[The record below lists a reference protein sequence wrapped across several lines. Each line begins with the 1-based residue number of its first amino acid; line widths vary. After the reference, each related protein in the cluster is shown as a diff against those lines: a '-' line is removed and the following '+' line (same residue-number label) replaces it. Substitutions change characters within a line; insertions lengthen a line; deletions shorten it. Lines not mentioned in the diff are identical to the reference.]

1 MNGELKLLVEWSSPW
16 EEFKTAIRPAFMR
29 SPEHL
34 AGEANVGLFPFRG
47 MLTSW
52 SIEIALFFLF
62 LLISRGLDTMH
73 PYQPPPPPKY
83 DVIYFSG
90 DELPRIADAGGAQSG
105 RTGRSGG
112 REAHHNTQTIR
123 VARGESLREKVVDAP
138 RLNLPRSDAA
148 VANLLAYKPVPGPPP
163 AEGMKSSLRV
173 PTLPQTQAI
182 APAPDVERDR
192 MQAPSTLN
200 SSVVAPAPDV
210 QRDRM
215 QAAPTLN
222 SSVVAPAPE
231 VQRDRMQSAPALSA
245 SAVPPAPSPQNIA
258 PLRIPGSHPVQ
269 VVPPPVSAPAQVT
282 NANPRLSLPA
292 PTVVAPPPTQVT
304 RELAKVGPGL
314 GSGELQKQVV
324 PPPVQMGS
332 ASAASRTAGGLGNGA
347 VVPPPVEMG
356 RGSMAHQPVNGLGG
370 GTAVVPPPVQVG
382 SGSMGR
388 QPAGGLGGG
397 TAVVPP
403 PVQVGSGSTG
413 RQPAGG
419 LGGGVSAVP
428 PPPTVGGGSSITGR
442 GRGERGA
449 GLGGLGE
456 MGDVAAPPR
465 GGGNAAGAGVVVSNQ
480 PGSKVGVP
488 GGGGLGSLA
497 MSPAGGA
504 NAGLGGTGGGA
515 GIGRGNG
522 PGSGLAGEGSG
533 AGRDGTG
540 RGSDPNARGGIS
552 PSPGPGGTGSGSGSA
567 AMKGVYVNG
576 GSTNVV
582 NLPSFSEG
590 GSSPTDPTRS
600 SAGPDDRPGLVIE
613 ASPRSG
619 GALNLYGALKGDKA
633 YTIYIDSILG
643 TVVMEYSDPTSAAHP
658 YGQALS
664 APQPLRAD
672 LPANLQRSRLVIACI
687 LDRTGVLRSLQIMES
702 ASPSMAAKV
711 LTALPSW
718 KFRPALRANHA
729 IDVNV
734 ILGFN
739 IDTSDPH

>member
-1 MNGELKLLVEWSSPW
+1 VNGELKLLVEWSSPW
-16 EEFKTAIRPAFMR
+16 EEFRSSIRPAMMR
-29 SPEHL
+29 SQEQL
-34 AGEANVGLFPFRG
+34 AGEAHTGLFPFRG

-52 SIEIALFFLF
+52 GIEIALFGLF
-62 LLISRGLDTMH
+62 ILLTRGLDSIR
-73 PYQPPPPPKY
+73 PYQPPAPPKY

-123 VARGESLREKVVDAP
+123 VARGESVREKVVDAP
-138 RLNLPRSDAA
+138 RLNLPRSDSA

-173 PTLPQTQAI
+173 PTLPQAQAV

-192 MQAPSTLN
+192 MQAAPALTA
-200 SSVVAPAPDV
+200 SVVAPAPDV

-215 QAAPTLN
+215 QAAAVLN
-222 SSVVAPAPE
+222 T
-231 VQRDRMQSAPALSA
+231 

-258 PLRIPGSHPVQ
+258 PLRIPGSHQVQ
-269 VVPPPVSAPAQVT
+269 VVPPPVSAPERIT

-304 RELAKVGPGL
+304 REMAKMGPGL

-324 PPPVQMGS
+324 PPPVQMGN
-332 ASAASRTAGGLGNGA
+332 ASAASRTSGGLGSSA
-347 VVPPPVEMG
+347 VVPPPVQMG
-356 RGSMAHQPVNGLGG
+356 NASGASRAVAGLGSSAAVPPPVQMGSGSMAHQPVSGLGG
-370 GTAVVPPPVQVG
+370 GMA
-382 SGSMGR
+382 
-388 QPAGGLGGG
+388 
-397 TAVVPP
+397 
-403 PVQVGSGSTG
+403 
-413 RQPAGG
+413 
-419 LGGGVSAVP
+419 AVP
-428 PPPTVGGGSSITGR
+428 PPPTVGGGGSLSGR

-449 GLGGLGE
+449 GFGGLGE
-456 MGDVAAPPR
+456 MGDVAAPPS
-465 GGGNAAGAGVVVSNQ
+465 GGGNAAGTGVVVSNQ

-504 NAGLGGTGGGA
+504 NPGLGGNGGGA

-522 PGSGLAGEGSG
+522 PGSGLSGEGSG

-540 RGSDPNARGGIS
+540 RGSDPNAHSGIS
-552 PSPGPGGTGSGSGSA
+552 PFPGPGGTGSGNGSS
-567 AMKGVYVNG
+567 AMKGVYVAG
-576 GSTNVV
+576 GNTGVV

-590 GSSPTDPTRS
+590 ASHPVDPTRS
-600 SAGPDDRPGLVIE
+600 SAGVDPRPGLIVE
-613 ASPRSG
+613 ATPRSG
-619 GALNLYGALKGDKA
+619 GAFALYGALKGDKA
-633 YTIYIDSILG
+633 YTIYIDTVVG
-643 TVVMEYSDPTSAAHP
+643 TVVMEYSDPTSAEHP
-658 YGQALS
+658 YGQSLS

-687 LDRTGVLRSLQIMES
+687 LDRSGALRSPQVMQA
-702 ASPSMAAKV
+702 ASPAMAAKV
-711 LTALPSW
+711 LTALPNW
-718 KFRPALRANHA
+718 KFRPTLRGNQP
-729 IDVNV
+729 IEVNV